1 MDIGYYQMGF
11 GDVEQIGERKKRT
24 QSLKYSVWLPGKK
37 EGAALDGAPGQQSD
51 APRNTPPIIKVSQL
65 VEGIKD
71 DYPGGLPEV
80 TGQEINKLCPMCDD
94 VLLILNSHLCGGSSP
109 CSFLIE

>member
-11 GDVEQIGERKKRT
+11 GDVEQIGG
-24 QSLKYSVWLPGKK
+24 LKYSVWLPGKK
-37 EGAALDGAPGQQSD
+37 EGAALDGAPGQQSN
-51 APRNTPPIIKVSQL
+51 APRNTPIIKVSQL